1 MKKAFLFALAALC
14 VSAAQ
19 AVTFSWTTQQS
30 DIGTNGTFSV
40 ALKVTLTSADL
51 NTNKAFLIVKN
62 AIENPTIYAGVGA
75 SNASNHGRVWI
86 NNTST
91 FWSRGTIKEGENI
104 FGIVFAR
111 NATSDGQSRSLT
123 VSYYINGTWVDSS
136 ETDTYWSTGQA
147 TTDLNVIE
155 HEGGTLYFANGAATA
170 TDFASVPE
178 PTALALLALGVA
190 GLALKRKVA

>member
-1 MKKAFLFALAALC
+1 MKKAFLFALAAFC
-14 VSAAQ
+14 AFAAQ
-19 AVTFSWTTQQS
+19 AVTIDWTTQQS
-30 DIGTNGTFSV
+30 EITTSGTFSV
-40 ALKVTLTSADL
+40 ALKVILTPADI

-62 AIENPTIYAGVGA
+62 ALENPTIYAGVGA
-75 SNASNHGRVWI
+75 SNAASDGRVWI

-91 FWSRGTIKEGENI
+91 FWSRGDIKVGENI

-111 NATSDGQSRSLT
+111 NATSDDQLRSLT

-136 ETDTYWSTGQA
+136 DPNTYWSTGQA
-147 TTDLNVIE
+147 TTDLNIIE

-170 TDFASVPE
+170 ADFASVPE